1 MKRRPPRSTRTDTRF
16 PYTTLFRSRGKFTW
30 YIACRR
36 AGHRQR
42 MAGEADDRMMVD
54 IEEMPALQSPGGER
68 VARGELA
75 RVDRDVQVDPVHR
88 GGRSR
93 HASRYPRKG
102 GGAAADTEKTDPCI
116 DAARRPVVPGGRAD

>member
-1 MKRRPPRSTRTDTRF
+1 MHIFFLIEMFLAMFFLRIRRPPRSTRTDHSFPTR
-16 PYTTLFRSRGKFTW
+16 RSSDLAARGKFTC

-88 GGRSR
+88 GGR
-93 HASRYPRKG
+93 
-102 GGAAADTEKTDPCI
+102 
-116 DAARRPVVPGGRAD
+116 